1 MPGREKIG
9 RVTSK
14 HPRACVIG
22 HPIAHSRS
30 PLIHGHWLATLG
42 IAGEYDKQDVPPD
55 RFASFLLHLREH
67 GYVGGNVTVPHK
79 EAAYRLVGKR
89 DPAAAA
95 IGAVNTIWYDG
106 ESLCG
111 GNSDA
116 HGYVASLD
124 ECAPGW
130 DVENARAVV
139 LGAGGAAHAA
149 AFALQARGVAVAVV
163 NRTMDRARDLATRFG
178 RGVSAHPLAHLT
190 ELLATAD
197 VLSNCTSLGMVGQP
211 PLEIDLTSLKPS
223 AVVSDAVYVPL
234 ETGLLTAAAARGHR
248 VVDGLWMLLH
258 QAGYGFS
265 KWFGVTPEVTSE
277 LRARVEA
284 DIHEK
289 TRKT

>member
-1 MPGREKIG
+1 VSESVI
-9 RVTSK
+9 
-14 HPRACVIG
+14 PRACVIG

-30 PLIHGHWLATLG
+30 PLIHGYWLAALG

-55 RFASFLLHLREH
+55 RFANFLLRLREQ

-79 EAAYRLVGKR
+79 ETAYRLGGRR
-89 DPAAAA
+89 DAAAAA
-95 IGAVNTIWYDG
+95 IGAVNTIWHEGD
-106 ESLCG
+106 SLCG

-116 HGYVASLD
+116 HGYIASLD

-130 DVENARAVV
+130 DVAGARAVV

-163 NRTMDRARDLATRFG
+163 NRTIDRARDLATRFG
-178 RGVSAHPLAHLT
+178 RGVSAHRISELPD
-190 ELLATAD
+190 LLAAAD
-197 VLSNCTSLGMVGQP
+197 LLSNCTSLGMAGQP
-211 PLEIDLTSLKPS
+211 PLEIDLGALKRT

-234 ETGLLTAAAARGHR
+234 ETELLSAAAARGHR

-265 KWFGVTPEVTSE
+265 KWFGVTPQVTPE
-277 LRARVEA
+277 LRALIEA
-284 DIHEK
+284 DIHAK
-289 TRKT
+289 TGRR

>member
-1 MPGREKIG
+1 VSHTTI
-9 RVTSK
+9 
-14 HPRACVIG
+14 PRACVIG

-30 PLIHGHWLATLG
+30 PLIHGHWLAALG
-42 IAGEYDKQDVPPD
+42 IAGDYDKQDILPD
-55 RFASFLLHLREH
+55 RFANFLLTLRDR

-79 EAAYRLVGKR
+79 EAAYRLVGRR

-95 IGAVNTIWYDG
+95 IGAVNTIWYEG

-116 HGYVASLD
+116 HGFVASLD

-130 DVENARAVV
+130 QVSGARAVV
-139 LGAGGAAHAA
+139 IGAGGAAHAA

-178 RGVSAHPLAHLT
+178 RGVSAHRLAELPQLLT
-190 ELLATAD
+190 TAD

-211 PLEIDLTSLKPS
+211 PLEIELATLKPT

-234 ETGLLTAAAARGHR
+234 ETGLLSAAAARGHR
-248 VVDGLWMLLH
+248 FVDGLWMLLH

-265 KWFGVTPEVTSE
+265 KWFGVTPEVTPE
-277 LRARVEA
+277 LRALIEA
-284 DIHEK
+284 DIHAK
-289 TRKT
+289 TGTR